1 MPLLRRIPTAFL
13 FGLLAGWAA
22 GALEAALVTGT
33 SELAF
38 PAPLADS
45 FQVAWRYA
53 LAGGVLAVLLA
64 LLPKLLRPRHASSF
78 LASTLAVLVF
88 LIGTSWIHQKA
99 FAGLPPWAWGP
110 LVANGVLAGLCLA
123 FGFAL
128 GRMRMPAGV
137 VVVLGLAGHGAV
149 VATDAR
155 ADEAP
160 AAVASAPAP
169 AGSPNVI
176 FLLVD
181 TLRADRLG
189 CYGHQPEVAPVID
202 RLAAEGMRFERAYA
216 QATWTRPSV
225 ASLMTSLHPASH
237 LTNDLHVRVPAEVQT
252 LAETVKTRGYATAG
266 FSANRNVSEIFGFA
280 QGFDTFWTHASEDL
294 NSMLRFTTWERVMEV
309 LRALGLAPGNEP
321 RNEAAVI
328 TDEVLRWADRQDDS
342 PFLLYVQYIDPHG
355 PYEPPAAYL
364 AERGL
369 QPLPEGIRKLV
380 NVAHGA
386 EPYPLNALAD
396 VEPEVVADVLELYDA
411 EISYCDREIGRLL
424 DGLRD
429 RGLLDGAYLILTSDH
444 GEEFYEHKQFGH
456 GQSAFEELAHVPLI
470 IKGPGISPGV
480 VDQPVELLDLYPT
493 IATWIG
499 AALPERLQ
507 GHDLGDLIAGG
518 SRPAA
523 AEALITNIKGW
534 ELDGWVFGHEK
545 LVRIEVRGEVHWM
558 LFDLAT
564 DPGELHDLAP
574 LQPERLEELKSQLLQ
589 RREGSA
595 RFRVGTVDRVD
606 LGAERGL
613 GGDLSGL
620 GYVGDD
626 AGGDSQQ

>member
-1 MPLLRRIPTAFL
+1 MRLLRRVLTACF

-45 FQVAWRYA
+45 LQVAWRYA
-53 LAGGVLAVLLA
+53 LAGGVLAALLA
-64 LLPKLLRPRHASSF
+64 LLPKLLRPRHGSSF
-78 LASTLAVLVF
+78 LAATLAVLVF
-88 LIGTSWIHQKA
+88 LIGTSWIHQKV

-110 LVANGVLAGLCLA
+110 LLANGVLAGLCLA

-128 GRMRMPAGV
+128 GRMRMPAGA
-137 VVVLGLAGHGAV
+137 VVLLALAGHGAV

-155 ADEAP
+155 ADDG
-160 AAVASAPAP
+160 AAAAAAPAP

-189 CYGHQPEVAPVID
+189 CYGHDPEVAPVID
-202 RLAAEGMRFERAYA
+202 RLAAEGVRFERAYA

-280 QGFDTFWTHASEDL
+280 QGFDSFWTHATEEL
-294 NSMLRFTTWERVMEV
+294 NSMLRFTTWERVMEI
-309 LRALGLAPGNEP
+309 LRALGLAPGNDP
-321 RNEAAVI
+321 RNEAAVV
-328 TDEVLRWADRQDDS
+328 TDEVLRWADQRDGT

-355 PYEPPAAYL
+355 PYEPPASYL

-369 QPLPEGIRKLV
+369 QPLPEGIRTLV

-386 EPYPLNALAD
+386 EPYPLHAMAD
-396 VEPEVVADVLELYDA
+396 VPPEAVAQVLELYDA
-411 EISYCDREIGRLL
+411 EINYCDREIGRLL
-424 DGLRD
+424 DGLRT
-429 RGLLDGAYLILTSDH
+429 RGLLDGAYVVLTSDH
-444 GEEFYEHKQFGH
+444 GEEFFEHKQFGH

-470 IKGPGISPGV
+470 ITGPGISAGV
-480 VDQPVELLDLYPT
+480 VGQPVELLDLYPT
-493 IATWIG
+493 IATWVG
-499 AALPERLQ
+499 AALPERVQ

-518 SRPAA
+518 TRPAA
-523 AEALITNIKGW
+523 ADALVTNMKGW
-534 ELDGWVFGHEK
+534 ELNGWVFGHEK
-545 LVRIEVRGEVHWM
+545 LVRLEVRGEVHWM
-558 LFDLAT
+558 LFDLAE
-564 DPGELHDLAP
+564 DPRELHDLAP
-574 LQPERLEELKSQLLQ
+574 LQPERLEELKSSLLE
-589 RREGSA
+589 RRDAAA
-595 RFRVGTVDRVD
+595 RFRVGSVDRVD
-606 LGAERGL
+606 FGAERGL

-626 AGGDSQQ
+626 GDRDSQQ